1 MHDIYAYGLGLYTL
15 IATVL
20 LTEFTA
26 EKTSLLFRQERQNIK
41 RGLWI
46 GGIRLAKWTYLIVV
60 AGIIL
65 PLLCG
70 ACLDLYVMMPFKRL
84 MSPGSKVEMQVM
96 QDWAFGVIHLKIAG
110 RIILYLDGRHAQAMR
125 NVPPPPDPSLPR
137 QRLSVDFPRTLD
149 KPQYPSR
156 DSKISR
162 PYHQIGSRSAR
173 CAPHSSISL
182 TRGPQSIGDGT
193 VRRGTC
199 CELFDYV
206 SCFHDYC
213 DCDCG
218 RCVCEEGD

>member
-1 MHDIYAYGLGLYTL
+1 MLLGRRLFVALFGTTSKMHDIYAYGLGLYTL
-15 IATVL
+15 ITTVL

-26 EKTSLLFRQERQNIK
+26 EKTSLIFRHERQNIK

-125 NVPPPPDPSLPR
+125 NVLPPTHPFPD
-137 QRLSVDFPRTLD
+137 
-149 KPQYPSR
+149 R
-156 DSKISR
+156 D
-162 PYHQIGSRSAR
+162 
-173 CAPHSSISL
+173 
-182 TRGPQSIGDGT
+182 
-193 VRRGTC
+193 
-199 CELFDYV
+199 
-206 SCFHDYC
+206 
-213 DCDCG
+213 
-218 RCVCEEGD
+218 

>member
-26 EKTSLLFRQERQNIK
+26 EKISLLFRQERQNIK

-125 NVPPPPDPSLPR
+125 NVLLPTHPS
-137 QRLSVDFPRTLD
+137 
-149 KPQYPSR
+149 PSR
-156 DSKISR
+156 D
-162 PYHQIGSRSAR
+162 
-173 CAPHSSISL
+173 
-182 TRGPQSIGDGT
+182 
-193 VRRGTC
+193 
-199 CELFDYV
+199 
-206 SCFHDYC
+206 
-213 DCDCG
+213 
-218 RCVCEEGD
+218 